1 MLNTG
6 PTPCDRGG
14 PIGPVCVSFSTVPS
28 QQDSNTFNEGLKGG
42 LGSRM
47 ADDVEDNTSAH
58 DEGDVGRLQA
68 IAGYSKERMRVASVD
83 ISARVRDFDA
93 KKAVDAVLE
102 APKRLKRE

>member
-6 PTPCDRGG
+6 PAPCERGG
-14 PIGPVCVSFSTVPS
+14 PFDPVCVSFSTVPS
-28 QQDSNTFNEGLKGG
+28 QRDSNTFNERPEGL

-47 ADDVEDNTSAH
+47 PDDVEDKASAH

-83 ISARVRDFDA
+83 ISA
-93 KKAVDAVLE
+93 
-102 APKRLKRE
+102 